1 MYTIKEAA
9 ARTGLTVPVLRAWE
23 RRYGVVAPTR
33 TASGYRVYD
42 EAALKRLRSMRRLVN
57 NGWSPSAAAAAIIAG
72 TDPPGGIPVE
82 SMAEGSG
89 DRLAEQ
95 LVDAAA
101 ALDSPRIEA
110 VLDEMLAGG
119 TYERVM
125 DDHVIPALRALG
137 DAWAAGRVPVAG
149 EHVASNAVLR
159 RLAASF
165 QASGPGRDQGR
176 PVLVG
181 MPPGAH
187 HELGGLIFATALRR
201 AGHSVVYL
209 GADLPLNDWIGAV
222 ERTDARAV
230 VIGAV
235 MPADATAALSVAAG
249 LRAARPDVLIAFG
262 GAAAPEPDGTSA
274 SSDRTIRLPAEVVKG
289 VETLSAALTRSVS
302 APPGAPR
309 AAGSPRG
316 RSARRRATGLR
327 P

>member
-9 ARTGLTVPVLRAWE
+9 ARTGLTVAVLRAWE
-23 RRYGVVAPTR
+23 RRYSVVAPMR

-42 EAALKRLRSMRRLVN
+42 EAALGRLRSMKRLVD

-72 TDPPGGIPVE
+72 TDPPGGMPAASI
-82 SMAEGSG
+82 AEGTVG
-89 DRLAEQ
+89 RLVEQ
-95 LVDAAA
+95 LVHAAS
-101 ALDSPRIEA
+101 ALDTSRIEG
-110 VLDEMLAGG
+110 VLDEMFAGG

-137 DAWAAGRVPVAG
+137 DAWAAGRTPVAG
-149 EHVASNAVLR
+149 EHVASSAVLR

-165 QASGPGRDQGR
+165 QASAAGRDHGR

-181 MPPGAH
+181 MPPGAR
-187 HELGGLIFATALRR
+187 HELGGLIFATALRW
-201 AGHSVVYL
+201 AGHAVVYL
-209 GADLPLNDWIGAV
+209 GSDLPLDDWIAAV

-249 LRAARPDVLIAFG
+249 LRAARPEVLIAFG
-262 GAAAPEPDGTSA
+262 GAAAPEPDGASA
-274 SSDRTIRLPAEVVKG
+274 MSDRTICLPAEVVKG
-289 VETLSAALTRSVS
+289 VDTLSAALTRSVS

-316 RSARRRATGLR
+316 PSARRRATGLR

>member
-33 TASGYRVYD
+33 TAGGYRVYD
-42 EAALKRLRSMRRLVN
+42 EAALAAVAIDAAIGRRRLVAQCR
-57 NGWSPSAAAAAIIAG
+57 GRRDHRGHESASRHP
-72 TDPPGGIPVE
+72 TD
-82 SMAEGSG
+82 SMAERKPGP
-89 DRLAEQ
+89 LVEQ

-110 VLDEMLAGG
+110 VLDEMFAGG
-119 TYERVM
+119 TYERVVE
-125 DDHVIPALRALG
+125 DHVIPSLRALG

-165 QASGPGRDQGR
+165 QASGPGRDQRR

-181 MPPGAH
+181 MPPGAR

-201 AGHSVVYL
+201 AGLPVVYL
-209 GADLPLNDWIGAV
+209 GADLPLDDWIAAV

-235 MPADATAALSVAAG
+235 MPADATGGDVGRGTACALG
-249 LRAARPDVLIAFG
+249 RPEVLIAFG
-262 GAAAPEPDGTSA
+262 GAAAPDPDAATASA
-274 SSDRTIRLPAEVVKG
+274 GAIRLPGQIGEALAA
-289 VETLSAALTRSVS
+289 LSASLPDDRAS
-302 APPGAPR
+302 PPG
-309 AAGSPRG
+309 
-316 RSARRRATGLR
+316 RSSSRRFPA
-327 P
+327 